1 MEELR
6 ATINET
12 AFRNAENGYTVLTV
26 RAGRENVT
34 VVGVMPEVAAG
45 EQAVFQGEWVQH
57 PQYGRQ
63 FKAAS
68 CEVLAPS
75 TLLGIERYLASGLI
89 RGVGAATARL
99 IVQEFGLETM
109 DILSQQPHRLSEVPG
124 IGVKRA
130 KQIGDSFRE
139 QYATRQAMIFLQA
152 YGVTPGM
159 AVKISKVYGE
169 RTREVIQQN
178 PYRLVEDVEGVGFL
192 TADRIALSMG
202 VAPESDSRLSAGLI
216 YALQEAAA
224 SAGHTYLPMDELL
237 SLTGRLLRVEPQLLH
252 RYVVGGR
259 SD

>member
-139 QYATRQAMIFLQA
+139 QYAK
-152 YGVTPGM
+152 P
-159 AVKISKVYGE
+159 
-169 RTREVIQQN
+169 
-178 PYRLVEDVEGVGFL
+178 
-192 TADRIALSMG
+192 TA
-202 VAPESDSRLSAGLI
+202 
-216 YALQEAAA
+216 
-224 SAGHTYLPMDELL
+224 
-237 SLTGRLLRVEPQLLH
+237 
-252 RYVVGGR
+252 
-259 SD
+259 

>member
-124 IGVKRA
+124 HRRKARQADRRQLPRA
-130 KQIGDSFRE
+130 VRHP
-139 QYATRQAMIFLQA
+139 QAMIFLQA

-224 SAGHTYLPMDELL
+224 SAGHTYLPMDE
-237 SLTGRLLRVEPQLLH
+237 R
-252 RYVVGGR
+252 
-259 SD
+259 

>member
-1 MEELR
+1 M
-6 ATINET
+6 
-12 AFRNAENGYTVLTV
+12 
-26 RAGRENVT
+26 
-34 VVGVMPEVAAG
+34 
-45 EQAVFQGEWVQH
+45 
-57 PQYGRQ
+57 
-63 FKAAS
+63 
-68 CEVLAPS
+68 
-75 TLLGIERYLASGLI
+75 ASGLI

-192 TADRIALSMG
+192 TADRIAR
-202 VAPESDSRLSAGLI
+202 PW
-216 YALQEAAA
+216 ALRPKATAACPP
-224 SAGHTYLPMDELL
+224 G
-237 SLTGRLLRVEPQLLH
+237 
-252 RYVVGGR
+252 
-259 SD
+259 